1 MCLICVEL
9 EKDRL
14 TWKEARRNL
23 SEFRDIIEKD
33 HKLEVL
39 KKIWEKEDKE
49 IIESYLLTY
58 REHKKNA

>member
-58 REHKKNA
+58 RKHKKNA

>member
-1 MCLICVEL
+1 VEL